1 MIYDQKINWRSRQSH
16 GSKSVQR
23 MIRSR
28 LLILDYQIGMEADI
42 NDLINYHFKDPDM
55 YEVERAPLQI
65 RIQIVRALIGP
76 TPDDG
81 VWEIVDRFS
90 KLRNS
95 FAHSTAAYTADGIR
109 KAEDQTRAVLKSL
122 QKVRPEFTDAAA
134 TDRTWIIGWAALTVQ
149 GFFREIRRGLSRN
162 ALGRSNEGSGDQSA
176 CEQSEEQRS
185 RDFGCSQ

>member
-95 FAHSTAAYTADGIR
+95 FAHSATAYTADGIR
-109 KAEDQTRAVLKSL
+109 KTEDQTRAVLKSL

-134 TDRTWIIGWAALTVQ
+134 TDRTWIIGWAIFQVTSGSAGV
-149 GFFREIRRGLSRN
+149 ERRRRAENDGWRG
-162 ALGRSNEGSGDQSA
+162 AA
-176 CEQSEEQRS
+176 T
-185 RDFGCSQ
+185 